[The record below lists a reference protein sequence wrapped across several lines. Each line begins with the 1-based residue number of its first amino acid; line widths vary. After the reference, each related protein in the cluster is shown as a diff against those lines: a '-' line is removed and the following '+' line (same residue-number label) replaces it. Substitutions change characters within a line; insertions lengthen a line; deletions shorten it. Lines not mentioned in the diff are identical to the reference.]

1 MENSLANSIVLIKN
15 LKAEYEEVCV
25 EVTKAQSQFETLKE
39 IAAEKQQKISGIEKE
54 SLLLD
59 EKFMSL
65 SHQIQVADSV
75 ISHYCDIK
83 R

>member
-25 EVTKAQSQFETLKE
+25 EVTKAQSQLETLKE
-39 IAAEKQQKISGIEKE
+39 IAAEKQQKISGIERE

-65 SHQIQVADSV
+65 SHQLQVADSV
-75 ISHYCDIK
+75 ISHYRDIK